1 MPTTNPRIQ
10 VTVKPSQYELLK
22 RLAKLQGRSMSAV
35 VAELFD
41 QLEPVYERIAV
52 VLQAAVRAQAS
63 AKEGLRQAT
72 EQAEAE
78 MAPHVAQAMGQLD
91 LLVQTSA
98 SWPGASD
105 SDRRDGPVR
114 PALNPRPVTRGSGL
128 PDTGGTARPSR
139 SISSRKSRTLR
150 EIRKSPGRK
159 LGAAIA
165 AAVQQGPRGKRRGRK

>member
-1 MPTTNPRIQ
+1 LPTMNPRIQ
-10 VTVKPSQYELLK
+10 VTMKRSQYELLK

-35 VAELFD
+35 VSELFD

-63 AKEGLRQAT
+63 AKEGLVRAT

-91 LLVQTSA
+91 LLVQTSQG
-98 SWPGASD
+98 WPGGAEAASMD
-105 SDRRDGPVR
+105 APLRQAS
-114 PALNPRPVTRGSGL
+114 NPRPVTRGSGL
-128 PDTGGTARPSR
+128 PRTGGTVRATR
-139 SISSRKSRTLR
+139 SIHARKPRNLR
-150 EIRKSPGRK
+150 DIRKSPGRK

-165 AAVQQGPRGKRRGRK
+165 AAVQQGPRGKKRRRK